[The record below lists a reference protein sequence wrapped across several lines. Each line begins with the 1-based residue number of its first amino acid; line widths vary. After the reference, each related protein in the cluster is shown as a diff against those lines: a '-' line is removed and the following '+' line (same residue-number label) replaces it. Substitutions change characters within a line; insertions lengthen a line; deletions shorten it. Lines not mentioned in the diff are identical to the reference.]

1 MNVKVFIFVL
11 LSSTMLISCKPAPLV
26 YENSSNEKIRHIFD
40 PDQPRVEAPLTVIFT
55 VAPEIEL
62 KRGIIAGV
70 SMYMGTIPVVV
81 EQVNATEWRAELW
94 LGACSDPLMPWLL
107 TIPWNDEST
116 GTQGHYLLVFI
127 IETN

>member
-1 MNVKVFIFVL
+1 
-11 LSSTMLISCKPAPLV
+11 MLISCKPAPLV

-70 SMYMGTIPVVV
+70 SMYMGTIPVAV
-81 EQVNATEWRAELW
+81 EQVKATEWRAELW
-94 LGACSDPLMPWLL
+94 LGACSDPQMRWQM

-116 GTQGHYLLVFI
+116 GTQGHYQFEFVT
-127 IETN
+127 ETN